1 MMESLSPNQNWQQVV
16 VEYQKTVGENLPSQ
30 EDLSRFAI
38 RDRWI
43 KNGAAKYHEEAHL
56 ARALVLSNVLF
67 SWLETLGL
75 IPEGV
80 DKAVLRDGLSG
91 GAILHDLELNGTDYA
106 EHGIKARETAKEKLS
121 GIISSE
127 AIEITKFLCEW
138 HVPDDALID
147 ANLPRWQKLV
157 LWILKDA
164 DSLERV
170 RFEGLIDGDYS
181 AEQIQ
186 QAQLNP
192 DFLRS
197 EQAKKL
203 ISVAKEFYQRTKN
216 IDEIDPTDSCNQ
228 VFDHAVEMGLLRQ

>member
-1 MMESLSPNQNWQQVV
+1 MSDILLANQGWEQVV
-16 VEYQKTVGENLPSQ
+16 QEYRLDVGENLPSRG
-30 EDLSRFAI
+30 DLSGFTI
-38 RDRWI
+38 QGRWI
-43 KNGAAKYHEEAHL
+43 KNGAEKYHKEAHL
-56 ARALVLSNVLF
+56 ARVLVLSNVLF
-67 SWLETLGL
+67 SWLNTLGL

-91 GAILHDLELNGTDYA
+91 AAILHDLELNGTDYA
-106 EHGIKARETAKEKLS
+106 EHGIKASETAEEKLS

-147 ANLPRWQKLV
+147 ANLPQWQKLV

-164 DSLERV
+164 DSLDRV
-170 RFEGLIDGDYS
+170 RLEGVIDTDYS

-186 QAQLNP
+186 RAQLNP

-203 ISVAKEFYQRTKN
+203 ISVAKEFYKRTKN
-216 IDEIDPTDSCNQ
+216 IDEIDPADSCNQ
-228 VFDHAVEMGLLRQ
+228 VFDQAVEMGLLRQ